1 MNKTIYI
8 ILLMVAAF
16 ITSCEQNDVE
26 KIELTSSLNGEWKV
40 MAYLDNTPIHGT
52 FPLLISS
59 DFPSKTDSVT
69 INDTSKYFWNFQVK
83 VSANHENETFETKK
97 SICEHCSYGIGV
109 KVFNGK
115 IINSDSI
122 YMEIQFEDDETPY
135 GNTYQLKGHR
145 VNQTSENN

>member
-8 ILLMVAAF
+8 LLIAAF
-16 ITSCEQNDVE
+16 VVLSCERNEE
-26 KIELTSSLNGEWKV
+26 KIELTSSLNGEWEV
-40 MAYLDNTPIHGT
+40 MAYLNDAPVHDVT
-52 FPLLISS
+52 FPLTISG

-69 INDTSKYFWNFQVK
+69 INDASKYFWNFQVK
-83 VSANHENETFETKK
+83 VSANHENGTFETQK
-97 SICEHCSYGIGV
+97 SICEHCSYKIGV

-122 YMEIQFEDDETPY
+122 YLEIQFEDDETPY

-145 VNQTSENN
+145 IK

>member
-1 MNKTIYI
+1 MNKIIYV
-8 ILLMVAAF
+8 ILLMVAAV
-16 ITSCEQNDVE
+16 ITSCEKDEE
-26 KIELTSSLNGEWKV
+26 KIALTSSLNGEWEV
-40 MAYLDNTPIHGT
+40 MAYIDNTPIHGI

-83 VSANHENETFETKK
+83 VSANHENGTFETQK
-97 SICEHCSYGIGV
+97 SICEHCSYRIGV

-122 YMEIQFEDDETPY
+122 YLEIQFEDDETPY

-145 VNQTSENN
+145 VK